1 MMDRDCN
8 KVIAFAIATWMCSAQ
23 KYIANFAFRIVFHAA
38 IQVMLIARFL
48 HRDSISS
55 FC

>member
-8 KVIAFAIATWMCSAQ
+8 KVTAFASAGRILSAQ
-23 KYIANFAFRIVFHAA
+23 KYFANFALRVVFHAA
-38 IQVMLIARFL
+38 IHKMMIAGFL